1 MEIEMCNKILKN
13 TIYIYIYTYIYNII
27 KKITQIK
34 ISTFTTFQQTQ
45 TYFFFN
51 LGFTPCKTEQPL
63 CGMELQEK
71 EAQKG

>member
-13 TIYIYIYTYIYNII
+13 TIYIYIFTYIHNII

-45 TYFFFN
+45 TYFFLTWDSSN
-51 LGFTPCKTEQPL
+51 ARLNSHCV
-63 CGMELQEK
+63 
-71 EAQKG
+71 AWNY